1 MKGKNRQTEIEE
13 IIKAQKDRPSP
24 NTYKPEKPRLK
35 IYGGMADKSP
45 RKSVFDDIEFLGA
58 ITPAPFSS
66 NVKNEP

>member
-1 MKGKNRQTEIEE
+1 
-13 IIKAQKDRPSP
+13 
-24 NTYKPEKPRLK
+24 LK